1 MDADQL
7 AFEQDAKRV
16 RFVLVEPSH
25 PGNIGAAAR
34 AIKTMGFASLHVVSP
49 RFPDYRE
56 HPDAI
61 AFATSAADVLAASRC
76 HATLSDALEGVT
88 RAWAM
93 SGYDRLY
100 GPPMA
105 ELRSCAGQA
114 RELLATAGT
123 LELAF
128 VFGTE
133 RSGLTNEQVDLCQA
147 CCAIPANPEFP
158 SLNLAQAVQ
167 VAAYECQIALRASGE
182 LREGQRRFEEDPP
195 ATVAAIE
202 GFYAHLEQ
210 AMIAIGAH
218 KPEEPKFLL
227 PRLRRLFAR
236 AGLTMTEVDLLRGVC
251 AAIIRPRAERI
262 GSKTVRRGE

>member
-1 MDADQL
+1 MS
-7 AFEQDAKRV
+7 FEQDAKRV

-49 RFPDYRE
+49 RFPDYRD
-56 HPDAI
+56 HPDAV
-61 AFATSAADVLAASRC
+61 AFATSAGDVLAASC
-76 HATLSDALEGVT
+76 SHESLADALVGVT

-100 GPPMA
+100 GPPIA
-105 ELRSCAGQA
+105 ELRACASQA
-114 RELLATAGT
+114 RELLVAPGV
-123 LELAF
+123 EDLAF

-167 VAAYECQIALRASGE
+167 VAAYECQMSLREERG
-182 LREGQRRFEEDPP
+182 LREGQRRFEEETP

-202 GFYAHLEQ
+202 GLHSHLEE
-210 AMIAIGAH
+210 AMTVIGVHNPAQ
-218 KPEEPKFLL
+218 PKFLL

-236 AGLTMTEVDLLRGVC
+236 AGLTMTEVDHLRGVC

-262 GSKTVRRGE
+262 GSKSGKSGSGE

>member
-1 MDADQL
+1 M
-7 AFEQDAKRV
+7 AFEQDQARL
-16 RFVLVEPSH
+16 RFVLVETSH

-34 AIKTMGFASLHVVSP
+34 AIKTMGFTSLHVVAP
-49 RFPDYRE
+49 RFADYRS
-56 HPDAI
+56 HPDAV
-61 AFATSAADVLAASRC
+61 AFATSAADVLEASLS
-76 HATLSDALEGVT
+76 HATLAEALEGVT
-88 RAWAM
+88 HAWAM

-100 GPPMA
+100 GPPISEMRA
-105 ELRSCAGQA
+105 CAGEA
-114 RELLATAGT
+114 REQLARPGAQD
-123 LELAF
+123 LAF

-167 VAAYECQIALRASGE
+167 VAAYECQMALRESGQ
-182 LREGQRRFEEDPP
+182 LREGQRRFEQDAP

-202 GFYAHLEQ
+202 GFYAHLEE

-236 AGLTMTEVDLLRGVC
+236 SGLTMTEVDLLRGVC

-262 GSKTVRRGE
+262 GSKTGKAAPRA